1 VDVLPP
7 AACFAPG
14 PGPWVSLEG
23 SIDTCSKISIDIFGS
38 TDRDLQTRSLRG
50 PDPTHPLGVPVGGGE
65 LGGVDLW
72 SSRCVQEGG
81 CWCMCAGCIPRPRP
95 SSPPWTARPGVDA
108 SYESMLPVVSTEGHR
123 IEAKRKGWE
132 TFPFIG
138 KRGWGGCPAQTG
150 GAVGT
155 HPEPTLGHGTRQD
168 EERAGGMRGLLL
180 LAKTQGKE
188 GGRCWN
194 RSSQRNK
201 GGVPDDILA
210 LQKATAH
217 MFQSETEE
225 KDEEQQLKDIPKP
238 KKPGP
243 EDCCMS
249 NCISCV
255 WTVYAQEMEE
265 YKKQKAALKAKMKK
279 KK

>member
-1 VDVLPP
+1 MD
-7 AACFAPG
+7 AQH
-14 PGPWVSLEG
+14 
-23 SIDTCSKISIDIFGS
+23 
-38 TDRDLQTRSLRG
+38 RR
-50 PDPTHPLGVPVGGGE
+50 GVP
-65 LGGVDLW
+65 
-72 SSRCVQEGG
+72 
-81 CWCMCAGCIPRPRP
+81 
-95 SSPPWTARPGVDA
+95 
-108 SYESMLPVVSTEGHR
+108 
-123 IEAKRKGWE
+123 
-132 TFPFIG
+132 
-138 KRGWGGCPAQTG
+138 WGLTPNR
-150 GAVGT
+150 
-155 HPEPTLGHGTRQD
+155 LGHGTRQD

-225 KDEEQQLKDIPKP
+225 RDEEQQLKDIPKP